1 MNDPVPNYLLP
12 YILSGTLAILAVVLF
27 GLSKALKLAGWSP
40 RKRRRA
46 VWSGAVLLV
55 TWFFAA
61 LLPSWL
67 GLYRGTSSGTPTIQ
81 FGVLIPILVGV
92 ALFMRWRALR
102 RVLETVPQDWIVGV
116 QVYRAMGL
124 ILLVLYTGGRLPGL
138 FAWPAGVGDILVG
151 LLAPAIA
158 IAYARRS
165 SNAADWLRAWNLL
178 GIGDLIVALAT
189 GFLTSPSRLQMFAF
203 EAPNELISAFPLAMI
218 PVFLVPLSILLH
230 LASMEKLRRMEPG
243 GSFRTHLTQKAKEP
257 V

>member
-1 MNDPVPNYLLP
+1 
-12 YILSGTLAILAVVLF
+12 VLF
-27 GLSKALKLAGWSP
+27 GLSKALKLAEWSAP
-40 RKRRRA
+40 DRRRA
-46 VWSGAVLLV
+46 VWSGTMLLV

-67 GLYRGTSSGTPTIQ
+67 GLYRGTSSRTPTIQ

-102 RVLETVPQDWIVGV
+102 RVLEAVPQDWIVGV
-116 QVYRAMGL
+116 QVYRAMGVIFL
-124 ILLVLYTGGRLPGL
+124 ALYAGGRLPGL

-165 SNAADWLRAWNLL
+165 GNAAGWLRAWNLF
-178 GIGDLIVALAT
+178 GIGDLVVALAT

-203 EAPNELISAFPLAMI
+203 ETPNELISVFPLAII

-230 LASMEKLRRMEPG
+230 LASLEKLRRRETGRQLPTPHTK
-243 GSFRTHLTQKAKEP
+243 SKRTRLHDP
-257 V
+257 SWN